1 MSNSAYH
8 LYLCAHSCASKVN
21 GYVKGHLITKGKQVF
36 ELIQSMHMVMC
47 QGRKITFRPM
57 QNVCNWD
64 PHCLATLASERCREA
79 TAATS
84 EESSPPDRS
93 TPNGTSVISL
103 LSTAYIDTT
112 NKQKVKD
119 WKESWREDELF
130 SSQLYKINPHI
141 TRLPA

>member
-8 LYLCAHSCASKVN
+8 WYLCAYSCDNKVN
-21 GYVKGHLITKGKQVF
+21 GYVKDHLITEGKQVF
-36 ELIQSMHMVMC
+36 ELVQCAHKVMC
-47 QGRKITFRPM
+47 QGRGKKKKTFRPM

-93 TPNGTSVISL
+93 TPNGTSVINL
-103 LSTAYIDTT
+103 LITACIDTT
-112 NKQKVKD
+112 NKRKVKD
-119 WKESWREDELF
+119 W
-130 SSQLYKINPHI
+130 
-141 TRLPA
+141 